1 MSASSE
7 TQVSTASV
15 AEDLEKRASELL
27 QMAHEAGA
35 TGAEVY
41 GYGGTSL
48 SAKVEKGDL
57 GQVQADEGSTLGLR
71 VLIDGR
77 LGFASTNQM
86 RPEALRAAA
95 VDAVAIAKL
104 SPPDEANVL
113 PEPDEVD
120 DSHRMR
126 HHLDPALAG
135 IDVAQVVARAQAL
148 SQTAVDHDAR
158 VSVDQASFSVVS
170 GASVVVSSR
179 GIRQSDEDAA
189 LTMSLM
195 GLAVDG
201 AETGGFDYRGAVVRN
216 SSQVEAELQ
225 RIAREVA
232 RACIGNL
239 GATAGK
245 TYKGPVAFAP
255 AAFASSFLSPLLG
268 SISAI
273 AVQRGRSALADKIGE
288 KIAPGLTLI
297 DDPTDPKVAGARAF
311 DREGLPARKIHLV
324 DDGVLRTFIHNT
336 YSAAVGKTKST
347 GHAQGG
353 PRSVPGL
360 GCHAIR
366 IESSLA
372 DGLADEAEMLAA
384 LGTGLYIQRFSGSVD
399 AASGDFS
406 GTAKSARWVENGVV
420 VRSVNEVMLSG
431 NAFKLLNGSTQLTR
445 ATERVGG
452 SSQIPWALVD
462 GVSVTA
468 G

>member
-1 MSASSE
+1 MS
-7 TQVSTASV
+7 TSTGTGTKAASV
-15 AEDLEKRASELL
+15 AQALESRALELL
-27 QMAHEAGA
+27 EMAQKAGA
-35 TGAEVY
+35 TEAEVY

-57 GQVQADEGSTLGLR
+57 GQVQADEGSSLGLR
-71 VLIDGR
+71 VMIDGR

-86 RPEALRAAA
+86 RPEAMKAAA

-113 PEPDEVD
+113 PEPAEVD

-126 HHLDPALAG
+126 HHLDADLEG
-135 IDVAQVVARAQAL
+135 IDVAQVVERAQAL
-148 SQTAVDHDAR
+148 SQAALDHDAR
-158 VSVDQASFSVVS
+158 VSIDQASFSVVS

-201 AETGGFDYRGAVVRN
+201 DETGGFDYRGAVVR
-216 SSQVEAELQ
+216 SSAEVEAELH
-225 RIAREVA
+225 RIAGEVA

-239 GATAGK
+239 GAKAGK
-245 TYKGPVAFAP
+245 TYQGPVAFAP
-255 AAFASSFLSPLLG
+255 AAFASSFLGPLLG
-268 SISAI
+268 GISAI
-273 AVQRGRSALADKIGE
+273 AVQRGRSALADKLNQR
-288 KIAPGLTLI
+288 IAPGLTLI
-297 DDPTDPKVAGARAF
+297 DDPTDPRVAGARAF
-311 DREGLPARKIHLV
+311 DREGLPATKLKIV
-324 DDGVLRTFIHNT
+324 DDGVLNTFLHNS
-336 YSAAVGKTKST
+336 YSAAVGKTQST

-366 IESSLA
+366 IEASGA
-372 DGLADEAEMLAA
+372 DALQDEASLLAA

-406 GTAKSARWVENGVV
+406 GTAKSARWVENGVI

-431 NAFKLLNGSTQLTR
+431 NAFELLNGSTQFTR

>member
-1 MSASSE
+1 MSPS
-7 TQVSTASV
+7 TQERTAEV
-15 AEDLEKRASELL
+15 AQELEKRAAELL
-27 QMAHEAGA
+27 DMARTAGA
-35 TGAEVY
+35 MEAEVY

-48 SAKVEKGDL
+48 SAKIEKGDL
-57 GQVQADEGSTLGLR
+57 GQVQADEGTSLGLR
-71 VLIDGR
+71 VLIEGR

-86 RPEALRAAA
+86 RPEAMRTVAE
-95 VDAVAIAKL
+95 DAVAIAKL

-113 PEPDEVD
+113 PEPGEVD

-126 HHLDPALAG
+126 HHLDGQLAG
-135 IDVAQVVARAQAL
+135 IEVAQVVERAQTL
-148 SQTAVDHDAR
+148 SRAAVDLDPR
-158 VSVDQASFSVVS
+158 LSIDQASFSVVS

-201 AETGGFDYRGAVVRN
+201 DDTGGFDYRGAVVRN
-216 SSQVEAELQ
+216 YSEVEAELQ
-225 RIAREVA
+225 RIAGEVS

-268 SISAI
+268 GISAI
-273 AVQRGRSALADKIGE
+273 AVQRGRSALAGKIGE
-288 KIAPGLTLI
+288 RIAPGLTLI
-297 DDPTDPKVAGARAF
+297 DDPTDPRVAGARAF
-311 DREGLPARKIHLV
+311 DREGVPAKKLHLI
-324 DDGVLRTFIHNT
+324 DDGVLKTYIHNT
-336 YSAAVGKTKST
+336 YSAAVDKTQST

-366 IESSLA
+366 LESAQSDA
-372 DGLADEAEMLAA
+372 LADEAGMLKAM
-384 LGTGLYIQRFSGSVD
+384 GTGLYIQRFSGSVD

-406 GTAKSARWVENGVV
+406 GTAKSARWVEDGVV

-431 NAFKLLNGSTQLTR
+431 NAFALLDGSTQLTR

-452 SSQIPWALVD
+452 SSQIPWALID